1 MQYFTYLLIVL
12 IVVYMK
18 NNYQKVD
25 SLLGLFL
32 GGLAVIYRV
41 EGTGNQIIV
50 ILCAIFVFVRTN
62 YFNEEV
68 TQLRVIAWLFYFCIA
83 TYNILIGST
92 TIDTALHI
100 VYVYNLFKYTILKT
114 GFLSK
119 K

>member
-41 EGTGNQIIV
+41 EGMGNQIIV
-50 ILCAIFVFVRTN
+50 ILCAIFVFVRTY